1 MKGKKYFFIK
11 VMFKG
16 NFVFSL
22 FEKNVKFAV
31 IFLDIYF
38 RKFIYVSRYTFVDM
52 CIYLW
57 ASLVA
62 Q

>member
-1 MKGKKYFFIK
+1 
-11 VMFKG
+11 MFKG

-38 RKFIYVSRYTFVDM
+38 RKFICVCRYTFVDM